1 MSQSLVKNLIHLT
14 FSTKGR
20 ALLIKNDVRQEL
32 HKYIKGVFREWEC
45 PAIAVN
51 SVEDHLHALFCL
63 SKNLAL
69 KKIAEEVKRSSSRWI
84 KSKGRTYRSFYW
96 QAGYGAF
103 SISQSAVPTVVRY
116 IENQR
121 EHHRRRSFQDEFR
134 ELCRR
139 YEVEIDER
147 YCWD

>member
-84 KSKGRTYRSFYW
+84 KSKGRTYRTFYW

-139 YEVEIDER
+139 YEMEIDER

>member
-20 ALLIKNDVRQEL
+20 APLIKDDVRTEL
-32 HKYIKGVFREWEC
+32 HKYMTGVFRDWEC
-45 PAIAVN
+45 PAIAVS
-51 SVEDHLHALFCL
+51 SVEDHVHVLFCL

-69 KKIAEEVKRSSSRWI
+69 KKIIEEVKRSSSRWI
-84 KSKGRTYRSFYW
+84 KSKGARYRTFYW

-103 SISQSAVPTVVRY
+103 SISQSAVPNVIRY
-116 IENQR
+116 IENQK
-121 EHHRRRSFQDEFR
+121 EHHRRRSYQDEFR